1 MPLFGLAVVVE
12 SGLAGVRAVDFVTI
26 PLGWN
31 DDSVLYECC
40 LIY

>member
-12 SGLAGVRAVDFVTI
+12 SGRTGMRAVDFVTI

-31 DDSVLYECC
+31 EDSVLYERC